1 MLDEQMAPEVE
12 ISIDKETGFI
22 LKYARQDRSRQDR
35 ETRAFSPLDVVIA
48 SIEYNV
54 DFPQDLFNPR
64 LPWRGGYAWEHSG
77 APQRATPAP

>member
-1 MLDEQMAPEVE
+1 MEA
-12 ISIDKETGFI
+12 ISIDKTTGFI
-22 LKYARQDRSRQDR
+22 LKYNRDPEYPINR
-35 ETRAFSPLDVVIA
+35 EEQAYYPVE
-48 SIEYNV
+48 SIILSVEYNV